1 MFIFIFSF
9 CLVRLFVF
17 VVLLFCV
24 LPLRPS
30 CRAKLAE
37 MQEEDAAK
45 DEQEEEDEEEGGRD
59 TAPNEWLRQ

>member
-1 MFIFIFSF
+1 MFS
-9 CLVRLFVF
+9 L
-17 VVLLFCV
+17 
-24 LPLRPS
+24 S